1 MKKILSAA
9 LAVLALGTSAHAAV
23 TYNVTVDTSSQFGKA
38 GYIDLQFGAGCLG
51 AACNPAPQAAYAAVS
66 GFTTDGTLQAF
77 DVNDANDWA
86 LGTSGTLPGTVNFD
100 NQTYTPEIF
109 SQAITFGNSLSFAI
123 TLSGP
128 AIESALNAAGNY
140 TGTGFFFDFGNAD
153 FSDYYFSENSGP
165 FGNLAGALHIQQ
177 DGSVLVVANPS
188 GDDYTQ
194 TSGLSFTTITAAA
207 PAAVPEPATWAMMV
221 GGFGLVGAALRRR
234 KVSVRFA

>member
-1 MKKILSAA
+1 MKQIVWAA
-9 LAVLALGTSAHAAV
+9 LTALALGTSANAAV
-23 TYNVTVDTSSQFGKA
+23 TYTVTVDTSSQAGKA

-51 AACNPAPQAAYAAVS
+51 GSCNPQAAYAAVS

-77 DVNDANDWA
+77 DVNDPNDWA
-86 LGTSGTLPGTVNFD
+86 DGTVGTLPGTVSFD
-100 NQTYTPEIF
+100 NQTLTPEIF

-128 AIESALNAAGNY
+128 AIESALNDGGNY
-140 TGTGFFFDFGNAD
+140 VGTAFLFDFGNAD
-153 FSDYYFSENSGP
+153 FSDYYFSQNSGP

-188 GDDYTQ
+188 GDDYMQ
-194 TSGLSFTTITAAA
+194 TSGLSFTTIS

-221 GGFGLVGAALRRR
+221 GGFGLMGAALRRR
-234 KVSVRFA
+234 QRVAVSFG